1 MDKNNRPIED
11 IFDECCEKM
20 LGGMSLEDVIRQY
33 PNHAKELKELL
44 SVAKMMNDTPPVEV
58 SEHKVM
64 SCLIKV
70 GEEIQRQKENTFSAR
85 LSRLFFF
92 PSVFWA
98 RGFAVVLAIFFI
110 SWGTINVSASSVPGD
125 PLYLVKLLTEKVK
138 YFMTVNPEGQMEL
151 KIVFSERRSKELVD
165 QFNKD
170 GHIDI
175 QTLKAMLNEAGASLD
190 AIAKLPVSEQKIYLT
205 KLEFLNAYQK
215 NVLQDLRAK
224 VPESQKSKL
233 DEAICTCNERDQQLH
248 KAHSVCNMGCPCML
262 PKSLPFK

>member
-1 MDKNNRPIED
+1 MDKKNRPIED

-20 LGGMSLEDVIRQY
+20 LEGQSLEAIIRQY

-44 SVAKMMNDTPPVEV
+44 SLAKMMNNTTSVEV

-70 GEEIQRQKENTFSAR
+70 GEEIQRQKENAFSAR

-92 PSVFWA
+92 PSVAWA
-98 RGFAVVLAIFFI
+98 RGFALVLAIVFV

-125 PLYLVKLLTEKVK
+125 PLYLVKLMTEKVK
-138 YFMTVNPEGQMEL
+138 YFLTVNPEGQMEL
-151 KIVFSERRSKELVD
+151 KMVFSQRRSKELVD
-165 QFNKD
+165 KFNKD

-175 QTLKAMLNEAGASLD
+175 QTLKVMLKEAGESLD
-190 AIAKLPVSEQKIYLT
+190 AIGKLPVSQQKIYLT

-215 NVLQDLRAK
+215 NVLQDLRTKA
-224 VPESQKSKL
+224 PDAQKSKL
-233 DEAICTCNERDQQLH
+233 DEAICTCNERDQWIH
-248 KAHSVCNMGCPCML
+248 KTHSACSMSAGCPCS
-262 PKSLPFK
+262 KHT

>member
-1 MDKNNRPIED
+1 MDKNNKPIED
-11 IFDECCEKM
+11 IFNECCEKM
-20 LGGMSLEDVIRQY
+20 LRGMSLEDVIRQY

-44 SVAKMMNDTPPVEV
+44 SVTQKLNDMPPIEI
-58 SEHKVM
+58 SEHQVM

-85 LSRLFFF
+85 LNRLFFF
-92 PSVFWA
+92 PSVAWA
-98 RGFAVVLAIFFI
+98 RGFALVLAIVFV

-138 YFMTVNPEGQMEL
+138 YFLTVNPEGQMEL

-165 QFNKD
+165 KFNKD

-190 AIAKLPVSEQKIYLT
+190 AIAKLPVSEQRNYLT
-205 KLEFLNAYQK
+205 KLKFLNAYQK
-215 NVLQDLRAK
+215 DVLQDLRAK
-224 VPESQKSKL
+224 APESQKSKL
-233 DEAICTCNERDQQLH
+233 DEAICTCNERDQWIQ
-248 KAHSVCNMGCPCML
+248 KTHSACSMSSGCPCS
-262 PKSLPFK
+262 KHT

>member
-20 LGGMSLEDVIRQY
+20 LKGLSWEDVMRQY

-44 SVAKMMNDTPPVEV
+44 SVAKMMNDALPVEV

-70 GEEIQRQKENTFSAR
+70 GEAIAKQKENSFSAR
-85 LSRLFFF
+85 LNRLFFF
-92 PSVFWA
+92 PSVAWA
-98 RGFAVVLAIFFI
+98 RGFALVLAIVFV
-110 SWGTINVSASSVPGD
+110 SWGTINVSASSVSGD

-138 YFMTVNPEGQMEL
+138 YFLTVNPEGQMEL

-165 QFNKD
+165 KFNKD

-190 AIAKLPVSEQKIYLT
+190 AVAKLPVGEQKVYLT
-205 KLEFLNAYQK
+205 KIEFLNAYQK
-215 NVLQDLRAK
+215 NVLQDLRVK
-224 VPESQKSKL
+224 VPDSQKSKL
-233 DEAICTCNERDQQLH
+233 DEAICTCNERDQWLH
-248 KAHSVCNMGCPCML
+248 KAHSACSMSSGGCACS
-262 PKSLPFK
+262 KHS